1 MKFLQFIAPFFLLTT
16 SFVLATPIPGYD
28 DGEVLLVRDVD
39 DSTQIMVKRVYDDP
53 SGMLFRRIP
62 AQPITKRMPA
72 SKSGGGKNTN
82 GNPSKQKKID
92 DSSEK
97 KKQKEKTEERKKDRD
112 AAKNKPSR
120 QASLS

>member
-62 AQPITKRMPA
+62 APAASNVSKR
-72 SKSGGGKNTN
+72 GGGKNTN
-82 GNPSKQKKID
+82 ENPSKQKKID
-92 DSSEK
+92 DSLEK

-112 AAKNKPSR
+112 AKKNKPSR
-120 QASLS
+120 QASLG